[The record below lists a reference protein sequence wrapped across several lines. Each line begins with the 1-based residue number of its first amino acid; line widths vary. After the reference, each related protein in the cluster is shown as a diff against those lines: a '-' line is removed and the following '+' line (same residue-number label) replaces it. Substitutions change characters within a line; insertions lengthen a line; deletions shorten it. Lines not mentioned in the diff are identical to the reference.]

1 VGKNTAR
8 AEASRKAAEMRAAA
22 ARKDRQHKQMI
33 TAAVAVVIVVIAV
46 AIGIVVARQP
56 KSEPAAAPS
65 ASTALTKLTSLPVTT
80 LEKAPKPTAQQ
91 MPAKIAGAPA
101 LTGADGKPKIL
112 YIGAEYCPFCA
123 MERWALIGAL
133 SQFGT
138 FEGLAPSTSSSTD
151 VHPDTPTWSFAKSTY
166 KSDYIDFEAIETR
179 DRQGNP
185 LQPLEGENLA
195 IFQKYNP
202 GGGIPWVSFGGT
214 HQVQA
219 ATVDTTVFEGK
230 TYDQLIAGILDPSS
244 TIGKGID
251 PSITAMTAQV
261 CAMTDNK
268 PQNVCSSPGV
278 TAAASLVQR

>member
-8 AEASRKAAEMRAAA
+8 AEAARKAAEMRAAA

-33 TAAVAVVIVVIAV
+33 TAAVAVVIVIIAV
-46 AIGIVVARQP
+46 AIGIVVAKQP

-65 ASTALTKLTSLPVTT
+65 ASTALTKLEALPIAT
-80 LEKAPKPTAQQ
+80 LDQAPKPAAQQ
-91 MPAKIAGAPA
+91 MPSKIEGAPA

-112 YIGAEYCPFCA
+112 YIGAEFCPFCA
-123 MERWALIGAL
+123 MERWPLIAAL

-138 FEGLAPSTSSSTD
+138 FEGLTPTTSSSTD
-151 VHPDTPTWSFAKSTY
+151 VHPDTPTWSFVKSTY

-251 PSITAMTAQV
+251 PSITAMTAQI

-268 PQNVCSSPGV
+268 PENVCSSPGV
-278 TAAASLVQR
+278 TAAASLVQK